1 MQNCPSPGKSLCYLQ
16 ESSSQA
22 KARLNNFLN
31 KDNLNKMAVRIAGVN
46 LPDNKRIEIALTY
59 IYGIGRSRSN
69 EILKKVGLDKDIRT
83 KDLKIEDVNRLREE
97 IEKNY
102 RLEGELKREVMMN
115 IKRLKEIGCYR
126 GIRHI
131 RGLPVRGQRTKTNTR
146 TVRGNKRVTMG
157 SGKRTV
163 EKK

>member
-1 MQNCPSPGKSLCYLQ
+1 
-16 ESSSQA
+16 
-22 KARLNNFLN
+22 
-31 KDNLNKMAVRIAGVN
+31 MAVRIAGVN

-69 EILKKVGLDKDIRT
+69 EILKKVGIDKDIRT
-83 KDLKIEDVNRLREE
+83 KDLKMEDVNRLREE